1 MSLVKKAWASVQHWG
16 RHGFRWLMYRVFAVL
31 PIQKN
36 KVVFVS
42 AAMMARNPKY
52 IFDEFS
58 EQERQKLDLVCLSS
72 SPKGQFPGARNVDAE
87 RLQAIREMVTAKAW
101 VSDSRQMSYVHKRK
115 QQRYIMTW
123 HGAMGAKKIEKDIGE
138 TLPKAYIQCA
148 VNDSKMC
155 DLMVAETDW
164 VYRIMKRAFW
174 YDGEILQAE
183 FVNKA
188 MLPPEENLKKVKRVL
203 GIREEQKIILYVPTF
218 RMDHSTDCYNIEYD
232 RVLREIQELSGE
244 EYVFIVRLHE
254 NSAEFAKTIAYSQMV
269 INGTYYPSVDE
280 LISACDILISDY
292 SGCVFAGYK
301 EYKKVILYAP
311 DLEEYMQKERGFTFD
326 FRKDLPSPIAKTN
339 EELIDAIV
347 KYDTMKYTDQMKKLN
362 ELVGYFGGDA
372 AKSCKE
378 RIMTWIEKGGIKQ

>member
-1 MSLVKKAWASVQHWG
+1 MSIIKRVWASARHWS
-16 RHGFRWLMYRVFAVL
+16 RHGFRWLMFRVPAVL

-42 AAMMARNPKY
+42 AVMLARNPKY

-58 EQERQKLDLVCLSS
+58 EEERKNLDLVCLASS
-72 SPKGQFPGARNVDAE
+72 EKGQFPGARNVDADS
-87 RLQAIREMVTAKAW
+87 LQAIREMVTAKVW
-101 VSDSRQMSYVHKRK
+101 ISDSRQMSYVHKRK
-115 QQRYIMTW
+115 KQRYIMTW

-138 TLPKAYIQCA
+138 TLPKAYVKCA

-164 VYRIMKRAFW
+164 VYQIMKRAFW

-183 FVNKA
+183 FLNKA
-188 MLPPEENLKKVKRVL
+188 MLPPEENLEKVRKAL
-203 GIREEQKIILYVPTF
+203 GIRENQKIILYVPTF
-218 RMDHSTDCYNIEYD
+218 RMDHSTDCYNIEYS
-232 RVLREIQELSGE
+232 RVLDEIQKQTGE

-254 NSAEFAKTIAYSQMV
+254 NSAEFAKTIAYSQRV

-339 EELIDAIV
+339 EELIDAIIH
-347 KYDTMKYTDQMKKLN
+347 YDTAKYTNQMQTLN
-362 ELVGYFGGDA
+362 DLVGYFGGDA
-372 AKSCKE
+372 ARSCKE
-378 RIMTWIEKGGIKQ
+378 RILSWLSE